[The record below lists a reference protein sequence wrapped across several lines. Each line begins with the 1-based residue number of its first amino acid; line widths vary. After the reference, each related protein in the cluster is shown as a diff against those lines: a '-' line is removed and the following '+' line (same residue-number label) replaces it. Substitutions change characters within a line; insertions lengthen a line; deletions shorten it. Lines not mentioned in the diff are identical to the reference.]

1 MLRSNFLMTAAAN
14 ADYERSARNERGANK
29 AAACQVNKKV
39 LPLSFGISEADL
51 KRANAKLQSQRLW
64 LKSQIYKVDDESGE
78 VKTLLDCSYSA
89 NFSSRYY
96 AELNNRVNTINDF
109 SFNQG
114 L

>member
-1 MLRSNFLMTAAAN
+1 MTAAAN